1 MDAEALKPL
10 EEHRRELR
18 LHSGVWLRAQRESRG
33 LSQREFAERVGA
45 VYYTFISQIEA
56 GRGRIPSERY
66 EAWAEAL
73 DLPPRDFAIRMLSYY
88 EPVTHALIFGDNRV
102 AGTGQPT

>member
-1 MDAEALKPL
+1 MNAEALKPL

-18 LHSGVWLRAQRESRG
+18 LQAGTWLRAQRESRG

-73 DLPPRDFAIRMLSYY
+73 DLAPRDFAIRMLAYY
-88 EPVTHALIFGDNRV
+88 EPVTHALIFGDQSV
-102 AGTGQPT
+102 ANTGPRT